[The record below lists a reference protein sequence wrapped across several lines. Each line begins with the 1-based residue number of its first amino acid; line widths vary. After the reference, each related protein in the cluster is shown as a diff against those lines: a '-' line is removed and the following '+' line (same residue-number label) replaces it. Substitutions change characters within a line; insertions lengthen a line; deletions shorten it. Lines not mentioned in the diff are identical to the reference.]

1 MSVDFVRE
9 EIYYYKGFK
18 PTDEEVNE
26 IFDYYRQNSHAD
38 LSEVIS
44 DYYGY

>member
-1 MSVDFVRE
+1 MSIEFVRG

-18 PTDEEVNE
+18 PTDEEVEE
-26 IFDYYRQNSHAD
+26 IVDFCRQSPMSN

-44 DYYGY
+44 DYYGC

>member
-1 MSVDFVRE
+1 MSIEFLRG

-18 PTDEEVNE
+18 PTDEEVEE
-26 IFDYYRQNSHAD
+26 IKYFVDQNPMSH

-44 DYYGY
+44 DYYGC